1 MSRLNVH
8 LWGISAISE
17 VNSFLS
23 RKAWIP
29 INRSKL
35 KAKGRNPV
43 PVKWV
48 FKSKGYPY
56 SLILLKSINLVKGY
70 MQVTVVDY
78 TESFSLVSTD
88 TSTIIMIGITFFQE
102 EKV

>member
-1 MSRLNVH
+1 M
-8 LWGISAISE
+8 
-17 VNSFLS
+17 
-23 RKAWIP
+23 
-29 INRSKL
+29 
-35 KAKGRNPV
+35 
-43 PVKWV
+43 KWV

-88 TSTIIMIGITFFQE
+88 TSTIIMIGITFFHE
-102 EKV
+102 EKVLFSDICDVEAAFLYPDIPVDIFI